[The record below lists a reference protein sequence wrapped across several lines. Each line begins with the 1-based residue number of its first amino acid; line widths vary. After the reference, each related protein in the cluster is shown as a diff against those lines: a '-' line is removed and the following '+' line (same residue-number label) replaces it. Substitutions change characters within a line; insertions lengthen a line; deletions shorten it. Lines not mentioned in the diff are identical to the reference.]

1 MSLEDGGA
9 HSCLALQG
17 QYIHTDVGPISQ
29 LQRPNPP
36 KEPLTGPG
44 LQDVTKGP
52 LTLCPWPLVALQMG
66 M

>member
-1 MSLEDGGA
+1 MEEPGMPREDGEV

-29 LQRPNPP
+29 LQRPSPP
-36 KEPLTGPG
+36 KELLTGPG

-52 LTLCPWPLVALQMG
+52 LQV
-66 M
+66 